1 MQRRLIS
8 RDDALVYWEMSVS
21 SNICNDLSRSWT
33 ATGTDLR
40 ICHPENPMNAH
51 GVDLGGAHLS
61 ADDLRTVRPRQ
72 VINKLSILD
81 LPTIRRPFF
90 RLHA

>member
-1 MQRRLIS
+1 
-8 RDDALVYWEMSVS
+8 
-21 SNICNDLSRSWT
+21 
-33 ATGTDLR
+33 
-40 ICHPENPMNAH
+40 MNAH